1 MKLLLTLILSLTSAS
16 ATLVKIDFRNPN
28 DGLIVKDTVSN
39 YEWLTPLYTRG
50 VNRNDQFVLNL
61 IANDGFR
68 YATAPELTTFFQTH
82 FSPSAIFFPGD
93 AAGFNAGSSF
103 ISLFGV
109 GFNGVLNNVPY
120 QYTVGLSGTPQQ
132 GNSTSYKQFGFF
144 VSSAGLGVFENGS
157 GSSSG
162 FAGVNTYGSYLVRTA
177 AEEAVPEPSSTALI
191 GLGLVLCT
199 SHRKIKSSLRR

>member
-1 MKLLLTLILSLTSAS
+1 MKLLLTLILSFTSAS

-50 VNRNDQFVLNL
+50 VNRNDQFVLDL

-68 YATAPELTTFFQTH
+68 YATAVELSVFFQDH
-82 FSPSAIFFPGD
+82 FSPSAVNYPGD
-93 AAGFNAGSSF
+93 AAGFAAGTSF

-109 GFNGVLNNVPY
+109 GFNDVLNNVPY

-132 GNSTSYKQFGFF
+132 VNPTS
-144 VSSAGLGVFENGS
+144 
-157 GSSSG
+157 
-162 FAGVNTYGSYLVRTA
+162 
-177 AEEAVPEPSSTALI
+177 
-191 GLGLVLCT
+191 
-199 SHRKIKSSLRR
+199 